1 MANLDDLLS
10 TYDYLDN
17 RWFCTSRARLY
28 YPTHILNL
36 TITQAGS
43 IRTIPHPVISLWGRE
58 SLLLRRSKT
67 MKWWRREELQSAVNS
82 LPDLSFSGGSDLST
96 IWICQNFD
104 TLCPLSSTSHC
115 QRLISLYFR
124 ILVSHIVP
132 TITELHIYP
141 YFHTRD
147 CCNWAPLSAERFAQ
161 KCAEIKVK
169 CDMFNFQC

>member
-1 MANLDDLLS
+1 MCCSRSVIIERIISDSMANLDDLLS

-17 RWFCTSRARLY
+17 RWFCTSRAPLY

-43 IRTIPHPVISLWGRE
+43 IRTIPHPVISLWGRKL
-58 SLLLRRSKT
+58 LLLRRSKT

-82 LPDLSFSGGSDLST
+82 LPDLSFLGAFGFVHNLDLSKLWHSLST
-96 IWICQNFD
+96 
-104 TLCPLSSTSHC
+104 LSSTSHC

-147 CCNWAPLSAERFAQ
+147 CCN
-161 KCAEIKVK
+161 KTK
-169 CDMFNFQC
+169 

>member
-1 MANLDDLLS
+1 MRSTNNYSVHQGKVVKIHCPIKCAAACCVIIERIISDSMANLDDLLS

-17 RWFCTSRARLY
+17 RWFCTSRAPLY

-43 IRTIPHPVISLWGRE
+43 IRTIPHPVISLWGRK

-104 TLCPLSSTSHC
+104 TLCPLSLPPPIVNAWYPC
-115 QRLISLYFR
+115 ISEFL
-124 ILVSHIVP
+124 SHI
-132 TITELHIYP
+132 
-141 YFHTRD
+141 
-147 CCNWAPLSAERFAQ
+147 
-161 KCAEIKVK
+161 
-169 CDMFNFQC
+169 

>member
-17 RWFCTSRARLY
+17 RWFCTFRSLLY

-96 IWICQNFD
+96 IWICQTFD
-104 TLCPLSSTSHC
+104 TLCPLSSTSLC
-115 QRLISLYFR
+115 QRLFSLYLP

-132 TITELHIYP
+132 NIIELHFCSY
-141 YFHTRD
+141 TRD
-147 CCNWAPLSAERFAQ
+147 CCNWVLNGAPKNVQE
-161 KCAEIKVK
+161 K
-169 CDMFNFQC
+169 